1 MFFDSKNMEFD
12 DYEGGDNL
20 KIYGGHGDD
29 IDFHWIK
36 H

>member
-1 MFFDSKNMEFD
+1 MEFD
-12 DYEGGDNL
+12 DYKVGDNL

-29 IDFHWIK
+29 VDFHRMK